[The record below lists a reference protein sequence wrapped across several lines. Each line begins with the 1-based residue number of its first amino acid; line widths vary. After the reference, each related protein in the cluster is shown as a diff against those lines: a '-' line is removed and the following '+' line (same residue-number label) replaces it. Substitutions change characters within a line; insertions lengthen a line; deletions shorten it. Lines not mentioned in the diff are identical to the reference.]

1 MRQWVR
7 GFAYKFYWKKETL
20 LKPGMEQNVCSC
32 LFMTHPHL
40 KKSWTSTSG
49 WEENKSFKLW
59 EEALR
64 CVHTFLTSYE
74 HGADGED
81 LLWVCVGWH
90 ISKPYTGQTAQSKVE
105 GGHIAAA
112 HWWPAVQHTETPTP
126 TSCPRCSLASW
137 NIPVMLA
144 RIPGSLPCDLWP
156 RHVPLTAVGWNAADR
171 GGEQRCQGSGEI
183 WGTQTFGQL
192 MEPTWDKEWENT
204 MNELHS
210 ADIFITFI
218 LLHFK
223 STKLDVVLGMYCTTV
238 LYIPY
243 VPPPKFPEQTSTRMK
258 LQIVEILPIFNS

>member
-1 MRQWVR
+1 M
-7 GFAYKFYWKKETL
+7 FYWKKETL

-81 LLWVCVGWH
+81 LLWVCVSWH
-90 ISKPYTGQTAQSKVE
+90 ISKPYTGQTAQSKIE

-126 TSCPRCSLASW
+126 TSCPRCSLTSW
-137 NIPVMLA
+137 NIPVILA

-183 WGTQTFGQL
+183 RGTQTFGQF

-204 MNELHS
+204 MNYKSL
-210 ADIFITFI
+210 FIQ
-218 LLHFK
+218 LN
-223 STKLDVVLGMYCTTV
+223 CTQLISLSPSFCYTLKV
-238 LYIPY
+238 
-243 VPPPKFPEQTSTRMK
+243 Q
-258 LQIVEILPIFNS
+258 N